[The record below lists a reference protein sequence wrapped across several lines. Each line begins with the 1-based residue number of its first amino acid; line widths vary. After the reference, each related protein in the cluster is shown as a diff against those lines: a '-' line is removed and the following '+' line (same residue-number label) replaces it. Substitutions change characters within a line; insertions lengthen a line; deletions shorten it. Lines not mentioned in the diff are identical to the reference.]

1 MYFYPHE
8 KVKYNYNH
16 LICIKII
23 AEDQLEGA
31 PWVERDIKCGS
42 LMGYVLFIY

>member
-8 KVKYNYNH
+8 KVKYNYYH

-23 AEDQLEGA
+23 AENQLEALLG
-31 PWVERDIKCGS
+31 WRGTLSVDH
-42 LMGYVLFIY
+42 